1 LQKKISENE
10 NMILKLNNELNS
22 LENIKHFGAQE
33 LLNLKTEL
41 EKLQKENKN
50 QAEKIS
56 EFELKNSQLIVL

>member
-1 LQKKISENE
+1 MQKKISENE